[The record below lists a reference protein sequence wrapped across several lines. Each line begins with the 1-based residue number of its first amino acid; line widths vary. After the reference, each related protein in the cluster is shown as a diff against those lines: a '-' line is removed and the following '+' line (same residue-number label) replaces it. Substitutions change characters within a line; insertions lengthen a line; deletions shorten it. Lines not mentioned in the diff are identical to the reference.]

1 MKENTILNKVRSLLG
16 MEIRLEQRKLDD
28 STTTVEAESF
38 EKGEEIMIVTEDE
51 QKIALPVGEYKMQSG
66 EMLVVKEEGIIDEI
80 KAEEKEEEEEKEE
93 VDSRKKED
101 EKYEEKDEEMSA
113 DDSKPIKKTVESIVK
128 ETFFSE
134 MEALK
139 KENEELKSQLQEL
152 SKDPVAEE
160 STPETI
166 TEEVNEE
173 VELSAEEPKAE
184 EVEAAA
190 EPIVHNPENKAKK
203 VGNTISPNKRK
214 TIMDTVLSRIA
225 NSNTNNN

>member
-1 MKENTILNKVRSLLG
+1 MKENTILNKVREVLG
-16 MEIRLEQRKLDD
+16 LEVKLEQRKLDD

-66 EMLVVKEEGIIDEI
+66 EILIVKEEGIIEEV
-80 KAEEKEEEEEKEE
+80 KAEEKEEEKEEE
-93 VDSRKKED
+93 VDSKKED
-101 EKYEEKDEEMSA
+101 EKYEEKEEEMA
-113 DDSKPIKKTVESIVK
+113 AEDSKPIKKTVESIVK

-160 STPETI
+160 STLETI

-173 VELSAEEPKAE
+173 VELSAEEPKA

-214 TIMDTVLSRIA
+214 TIMDTVLSKIA

>member
-16 MEIRLEQRKLDD
+16 MEIKLEQRKLDD

-66 EMLVVKEEGIIDEI
+66 EMLVVKEEGIIEEI
-80 KAEEKEEEEEKEE
+80 KAEEKEEDEEKEE

>member
-16 MEIRLEQRKLDD
+16 MEIKLEQRKLDD

-66 EMLVVKEEGIIDEI
+66 EMLVVKEEGIIEEI
-80 KAEEKEEEEEKEE
+80 KAEEKEEDEEKEE

-152 SKDPVAEE
+152 SK
-160 STPETI
+160 
-166 TEEVNEE
+166 EEVKETESEPIKEEINEE
-173 VELSAEEPKAE
+173 VELSTEEPKAE

>member
-16 MEIRLEQRKLDD
+16 MEIKLEQRKLDD

-152 SKDPVAEE
+152 SKDSVAEE

-173 VELSAEEPKAE
+173 VELSTEEPKAE

>member
-1 MKENTILNKVRSLLG
+1 MKENTILNKVREVLG
-16 MEIRLEQRKLDD
+16 LEVKLEQRKLDD

-66 EMLVVKEEGIIDEI
+66 EMLIVKEEGIIEEV
-80 KAEEKEEEEEKEE
+80 KAEEKEEEKEEE
-93 VDSRKKED
+93 VDSKKED

-184 EVEAAA
+184 VEAAA

-214 TIMDTVLSRIA
+214 TIMDTVLSKIA